1 MPQYRVLQKSFIGNR
16 IVEEGEV
23 IEYDGDVSDNLE
35 LVKKGKKAAEAPAAD
50 TSGTDQAGAGEGLV

>member
-1 MPQYRVLQKSFIGNR
+1 MAQVRVLQKSYIGNR

-23 IEYDGDVSDNLE
+23 IEYDGELSDNLE

-50 TSGTDQAGAGEGLV
+50 TSGTDQAGAGESLV

>member
-23 IEYDGDVSDNLE
+23 IEYDGDASDNLE
-35 LVKKGKKAAEAPAAD
+35 LVKKGKKAADAPAAD
-50 TSGTDQAGAGEGLV
+50 ASGADQAGAGEDLV

>member
-23 IEYDGDVSDNLE
+23 IDYDGEASENLE
-35 LVKKGKKAAEAPAAD
+35 PVKKGKKAAEAPAAD
-50 TSGTDQAGAGEGLV
+50 ATDQTGAGEGLV